1 MPYATTPTVV
11 DDGLT
16 IIFTRFPANLR
27 EQRGEAV
34 IIIHCP
40 AVKRMIVALGALDA
54 HTHKNLSGV
63 FGQFQ
68 RIPFH
73 LIKVAGRI
81 AEGSTAGAKE
91 FLHNL
96 VHRLVLLKLF
106 T

>member
-16 IIFTRFPANLR
+16 IIFTGFPANLR

-34 IIIHCP
+34 IIVHCP
-40 AVKRMIVALGALDA
+40 AIKRMIVALGALDA
-54 HTHKNLSGV
+54 HTHENLSGV
-63 FGQFQ
+63 LGQFQ

-73 LIKVAGRI
+73 LIEVAGGI
-81 AEGSTAGAKE
+81 AESSTAGAEE
-91 FLHNL
+91 FLNNL